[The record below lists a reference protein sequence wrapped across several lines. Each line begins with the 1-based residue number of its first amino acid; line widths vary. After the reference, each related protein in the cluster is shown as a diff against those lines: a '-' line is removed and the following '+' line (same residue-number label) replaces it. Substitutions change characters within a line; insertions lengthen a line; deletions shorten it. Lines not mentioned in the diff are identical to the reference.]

1 MVCAKNLFWLIIVFM
16 SVQEAAVQLSE
27 ILESNRSVFLKT
39 EPEVPDFTL
48 GANFKFLIC
57 VPNKTLEIEASPSNI
72 VSLIALFDATIFD
85 KTQIDRIYAWN
96 IKGLATYFY
105 AFTKKFLNPE
115 NNLLDLKIIE
125 SFLGVKNNPPENF
138 TECIHRVK
146 AIVKNKSWQSL
157 YKSIH
162 MPLALRVLPSIET
175 QSLLD
180 EQSKKP
186 VFPYYEIEGQING
199 RMNCFHKYAKSYLP
213 HTMGPDVKKYLK
225 PRGYGYRFLCSD
237 FRHCEVTVLQWLS
250 KDERLKEILE
260 SGADLHKQIYE
271 IVTGDQCNSDN
282 KRNLSKKM
290 FLPVMYGCGPRG
302 LAQNLSITEG
312 VASELIG
319 RIKQQFPIAWE
330 WMQTKQESAKQ
341 GPVEDFFG
349 RSRLFNEKQSYLA
362 RNFSVQGVAA
372 TVCQEKI
379 IALSKALD
387 NAKAYIV
394 FSVHDGF
401 GLVCQIKAAR
411 ETYKLVKQVCEV
423 ESTLCPGLSMKS
435 EIKFG
440 AKLDQMKVLWKD

>member
-1 MVCAKNLFWLIIVFM
+1 MNF
-16 SVQEAAVQLSE
+16 QEVASQISE
-27 ILESNRSVFLKT
+27 ILESNRSVFLRT
-39 EPEVPDFTL
+39 EPEVPDFTVN
-48 GANFKFLIC
+48 ASFKVILC
-57 VPNKTLEIEASPSNI
+57 APNQTLEIEATPSNI
-72 VSLIALFDATIFD
+72 ISLVALFDATIFD
-85 KTQIDRIYAWN
+85 KIQTDRLYVWN

-105 AFTKKFLNPE
+105 AISKKFLNPS
-115 NNLLDLKIIE
+115 NNLIDLKIIE
-125 SFLGVKNNPPENF
+125 NFLGIKGVCPENF
-138 TECIHRVK
+138 NECVYRLK
-146 AIVKNKSWQSL
+146 AIVKHKNWQSL

-180 EQSKKP
+180 EESKKP
-186 VFPYYEIEGQING
+186 VFPYYEIEGQNNG

-250 KDERLKEILE
+250 KDEKLKEILE
-260 SGADLHKQIYE
+260 SGADLHKEIYE
-271 IVTGDQCNSDN
+271 IVTGDPCNSEN

-302 LAQNLSITEG
+302 LAQNLSVTES
-312 VASELIG
+312 VSSEIIG

-330 WMQTKQESAKQ
+330 WMQSKQEIAKQ
-341 GPVEDFFG
+341 GPIEDFFG
-349 RSRLFNEKQSYLA
+349 RSRVFNENQSYLA

-372 TVCQEKI
+372 TVCQEKL

-387 NAKAYIV
+387 NEKAYIV

-411 ETYKLVKQVCEV
+411 ETYKLVKQVCET
-423 ESTLCPGLSMKS
+423 ESTLCPGLSMKA